1 MDRIIGEDNGKSYI
15 RSLELCRSIS
25 LGAIFYILCR
35 VSYLSE
41 LVMIETLHSVHNNR
55 LTWHVL

>member
-1 MDRIIGEDNGKSYI
+1 MG
-15 RSLELCRSIS
+15 SLIYDLSNYVDLFPVT

-41 LVMIETLHSVHNNR
+41 LVMIETLHLVHNNR